1 MVVNMLS
8 NEYLR
13 ERLIQ
18 MEDKREVLN
27 ESVYKNIFRYN
38 TEVSRTAEE
47 YLRNIFSF
55 RIQLNQCSV
64 IKTQTITLIGT
75 CRVSTIIILI
85 SSFDGMTL
93 GCSSVYGSPKS

>member
-75 CRVSTIIILI
+75 CRVSTIL
-85 SSFDGMTL
+85 SF
-93 GCSSVYGSPKS
+93 